1 MEECQPDAS
10 RVRIA
15 KRGDALCCGLELC
28 DAAPGML
35 QHDLP
40 VRVQAQASIHPIE
53 QLRPCLL
60 FEPGQRARQR
70 RLRDSE
76 FGRCVG
82 DVLGLGQHDEPLQ
95 FFEVHPLTIAKQLGW
110 HCLATDVVGDGVTES
125 AAASSVLERLPVS
138 RWHWRLVVL
147 VGLGTFF
154 DLYEVFLGG
163 VLAPVL
169 AKEFGLGST
178 GKAMVI
184 AAGFA
189 GMFVGANVLS
199 IAADR
204 LGRRR
209 VFILNLLLYSLF
221 SLAAAFSPNVET
233 FLVLRFLAG
242 MGLGAELVLVDTY
255 LAEFMPG
262 RVRGRMTAWA
272 YTIGFLGVPLAAL
285 LGGRLVARQE
295 LLGIEGWRWLL
306 VFGALGAVLVLVLRT
321 QLPESPRWLE
331 SRGRDAEARAVVN
344 SIVSKVAPGTE
355 LPREAIQTGESGDD
369 ARSVGQ
375 VLRIAFR
382 DYRSRSVML
391 VIFQILQTVAYY
403 GFATLAPLVLVS
415 KGFTVTESLGYA
427 ALTFAGYPLGSLLS
441 VPLVERFER
450 KYLIIASAL
459 GIAVF
464 GILFAAAEQVAVIV
478 AAGFLL
484 TAVSN
489 VFSNAFHIYQ
499 AEIFPTAIRST
510 AGGIAY
516 SLSRATSTVL
526 PFVAV
531 PALAA
536 LGPVAVFSGS
546 AVLIVLLCVDV
557 ALLGPRSTGL
567 RLEQVQ
573 RLS

>member
-1 MEECQPDAS
+1 M
-10 RVRIA
+10 
-15 KRGDALCCGLELC
+15 
-28 DAAPGML
+28 
-35 QHDLP
+35 
-40 VRVQAQASIHPIE
+40 
-53 QLRPCLL
+53 
-60 FEPGQRARQR
+60 
-70 RLRDSE
+70 
-76 FGRCVG
+76 
-82 DVLGLGQHDEPLQ
+82 
-95 FFEVHPLTIAKQLGW
+95 
-110 HCLATDVVGDGVTES
+110 
-125 AAASSVLERLPVS
+125 SSVLERLPVTG
-138 RWHWRLVVL
+138 WHRRLVIL

-169 AKEFGLGST
+169 AKEFGLGAS
-178 GKAMVI
+178 GKALVI

-209 VFILNLLLYSLF
+209 VFILNLLVYSLF
-221 SLAAAFSPNVET
+221 SLAAAFSPNIET
-233 FLVLRFLAG
+233 FLILRFVAG
-242 MGLGAELVLVDTY
+242 MGLGAELVLVDAY
-255 LAEFMPG
+255 LAEFAPS

-295 LLGIEGWRWLL
+295 LFGIDGWRWLL
-306 VFGALGAVLVLVLRT
+306 VFGGLGAVLVLALRT

-331 SRGRDAEARAVVN
+331 SRGRHAEAREVVA
-344 SIVSKVAPGTE
+344 SIVRKVAPETP
-355 LPREAIQTGESGDD
+355 LPPATADGPGDDD
-369 ARSVGQ
+369 ARSVGE

-382 DYRSRSVML
+382 DYRSRTVML

-427 ALTFAGYPLGSLLS
+427 ALSFAGYPLGSLLS

-464 GILFAAAEQVAVIV
+464 GIVFAAADDVVVIV

-499 AEIFPTAIRST
+499 AEIFPTPIRTT
-510 AGGIAY
+510 AGGVAY
-516 SLSRATSTVL
+516 SLSRATSAVL

-546 AVLIVLLCVDV
+546 AVLIVLLCLDV

-567 RLEQVQ
+567 ELEHVQ
-573 RLS
+573 RIS

>member
-1 MEECQPDAS
+1 
-10 RVRIA
+10 
-15 KRGDALCCGLELC
+15 
-28 DAAPGML
+28 
-35 QHDLP
+35 
-40 VRVQAQASIHPIE
+40 
-53 QLRPCLL
+53 
-60 FEPGQRARQR
+60 
-70 RLRDSE
+70 
-76 FGRCVG
+76 
-82 DVLGLGQHDEPLQ
+82 
-95 FFEVHPLTIAKQLGW
+95 
-110 HCLATDVVGDGVTES
+110 VTV
-125 AAASSVLERLPVS
+125 SSVLERLPVTG
-138 RWHWRLVVL
+138 WHRRLVIL

-169 AKEFGLGST
+169 AKEFGLGAS
-178 GKAMVI
+178 GKALVI

-189 GMFVGANVLS
+189 GMFVGANALS

-209 VFILNLLLYSLF
+209 VFILNLLVYSLF
-221 SLAAAFSPNVET
+221 SLAAAFSPNIET
-233 FLVLRFLAG
+233 FLILRFVAG
-242 MGLGAELVLVDTY
+242 MGLGAELVLVDAY
-255 LAEFMPG
+255 LAEFAPS

-295 LLGIEGWRWLL
+295 LFGIDGWRWLL
-306 VFGALGAVLVLVLRT
+306 VFGGLGAVLVLALRT

-331 SRGRDAEARAVVN
+331 SRGRHAEAREVVA
-344 SIVSKVAPGTE
+344 SIIRKVAPETP
-355 LPREAIQTGESGDD
+355 LPPVTADGPGGDD
-369 ARSVGQ
+369 ARSVGE

-382 DYRSRSVML
+382 DYRSRTVML

-427 ALTFAGYPLGSLLS
+427 ALSFAGYPLGSLLS

-464 GILFAAAEQVAVIV
+464 GIVFAAAGDVVVIV

-499 AEIFPTAIRST
+499 AEIFPTPIRTT
-510 AGGIAY
+510 AGGVAY
-516 SLSRATSTVL
+516 SLSRATSAVL

-546 AVLIVLLCVDV
+546 AVLIVLLCLDV

-567 RLEQVQ
+567 ELEHVQ
-573 RLS
+573 RIS